1 MTEKE
6 KKLLSALGICAKA
19 GGIIFGVP
27 LICEAM
33 RKGGAKR
40 PRIVVEASDTS
51 DNTHKRITDKCAYY
65 KVKHYRLSSDSEALS
80 TALGKSGVVA
90 AVAVTDEQLTIL
102 VEKNL

>member
-6 KKLLSALGICAKA
+6 KKLLSSLGICAKA
-19 GGIIFGVP
+19 GKVIFGVP

-33 RKGGAKR
+33 RKDGAKR
-40 PRIVVEASDTS
+40 PLIVVEASDTS
-51 DNTHKRITDKCAYY
+51 ENTHKRITDKCAYY
-65 KVKHYRLSSDSEALS
+65 NVKHCRISVDSEALAA
-80 TALGKSGVVA
+80 ALGKISVVA

>member
-1 MTEKE
+1 MTENE

-19 GGIIFGVP
+19 GGLIFGVP

-33 RKGGAKR
+33 RHGGKKR
-40 PRIVVEASDTS
+40 PLMVIEASDS
-51 DNTHKRITDKCAYY
+51 SENTHKKITDKFAYY
-65 KVKHYRLSSDSEALS
+65 KIKHYRISVGSEMLS

-90 AVAVTDEQLTIL
+90 AVALTDEHLTIL